1 MSFSRLICLLLFF
14 VVSWSCY
21 YLYGQREAQSVQV
34 APNLEL
40 PMFSGESLNNISYNS
55 DGIRSHQISS
65 SHLDHYAKSGDTV
78 FENPSLVIYRDGD
91 TIEWKITARRAVL
104 DEEQVLT
111 LSDHVRMQNLL
122 PGASFEMLSTDKL
135 EIDLS
140 NRDFHADQ
148 QVLLIGPQFE
158 TTGEAMKGN
167 LKTNTATLYNHVQ
180 GRYETLTP

>member
-1 MSFSRLICLLLFF
+1 MSFSRLIYLLLFF

-40 PMFSGESLNNISYNS
+40 PIFSGESLNNISYNS

-78 FENPSLVIYRDGD
+78 FENPSLLIYRDGD
-91 TIEWKITARRAVL
+91 TIEWKITARRAILSENNVL
-104 DEEQVLT
+104 A

-122 PGASFEMLSTDKL
+122 LGANFEALETEKLTVNLS
-135 EIDLS
+135 S
-140 NRDFHADQ
+140 RDFHTDQ
-148 QVLLIGPQFE
+148 HVLMIGPKFE
-158 TTGEAMKGN
+158 TTGEAMSGN

-180 GRYETLTP
+180 GRYEIFTP